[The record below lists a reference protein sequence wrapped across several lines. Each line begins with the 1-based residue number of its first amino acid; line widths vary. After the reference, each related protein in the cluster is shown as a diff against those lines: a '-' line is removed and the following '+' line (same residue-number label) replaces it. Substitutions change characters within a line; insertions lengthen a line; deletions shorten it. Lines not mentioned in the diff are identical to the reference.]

1 MSLNI
6 KLRVN
11 LQSIEIV
18 EACPIVSGTVEEYN
32 VEFEFSPYWNGY
44 VKTAVIDVICGDPI
58 SDQLI
63 LDNSCT
69 FSLGNAK
76 KIRFGVYGVR
86 GTRRLPTVYTR
97 AILVKEGVQSS
108 EGGQN
113 INPTQYEQLVGI
125 IGDTE
130 KLETEDKSSLVAAI
144 NELLPTGGSGGTGEN
159 GATFIPF
166 VSEDGII
173 SWTNDKGLP
182 NPDPVNIRGADAI
195 TDQSY
200 DATSENAQSGKAVAE
215 AINATVGDIS
225 ISLDG
230 IIELQENYI
239 SKSTLPSNEEVA
251 E

>member
-11 LQSIEIV
+11 LQSIEVV

-32 VEFEFSPYWNGY
+32 VEFEFSPYWDGY

-76 KIRFGVYGVR
+76 KIRFGVYGVK
-86 GTRRLPTVYTR
+86 GNRRLPTVYTR
-97 AILVKEGVQSS
+97 EILVREGARSS
-108 EGGQN
+108 EGGQV
-113 INPTQYEQLVGI
+113 INPTQYDQLVGL

-144 NELLPTGGSGGTGEN
+144 NEVRRTGGSGGNCPDDVERQANRVTV
-159 GATFIPF
+159 I
-166 VSEDGII
+166 
-173 SWTNDKGLP
+173 DKTS
-182 NPDPVNIRGADAI
+182 DDAHYP
-195 TDQSY
+195 T
-200 DATSENAQSGKAVAE
+200 AKAVFDF
-215 AINATVGDIS
+215 VGDIDTA
-225 ISLDG
+225 LDN
-230 IIELQENYI
+230 IIALQENYI
-239 SKSTLPSNEEVA
+239 AQSPVPISEGVEE
-251 E
+251 